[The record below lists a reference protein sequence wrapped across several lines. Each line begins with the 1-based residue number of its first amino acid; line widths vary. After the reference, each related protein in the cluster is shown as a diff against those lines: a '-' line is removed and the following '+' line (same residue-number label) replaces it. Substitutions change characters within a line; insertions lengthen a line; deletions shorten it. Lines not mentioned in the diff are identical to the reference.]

1 MNEAASVLR
10 QTNHE
15 RKVAGYGVHHK
26 KGGSAVSKLGNKPM
40 SWQEIQSKHG
50 PVQTYSEGFT
60 SYEDFKKMPPDLEVN
75 YVNNLCAKYSIR
87 HEDIS
92 TILFE
97 LSDLDLMARLKIK
110 GVDKKLHTIKKS
122 EVTDEARQIFKDD
135 VNLWRDHT
143 ERAKIIDLSEAQ
155 RKHNIIEN
163 AEFISYETYRTFSD
177 AEKLNYV
184 NNLVDRYD
192 VGQSIISKVLFSKSE
207 STLDQYFYTKNLK
220 SSLHMTKPCAP
231 DARKEKTKVFT
242 DAVNAW
248 RGESVVEET
257 VPEQPKNVAR
267 DIIAAIIGEEP
278 EKETPIIESIKPELP
293 ESNISAVYIPVEQ
306 ETVEMPVTESLETVA
321 DDESFVEQPDIPTKE
336 TLDKQIEDLNKKLA
350 LEPIIGVDDIFKQVG
365 IPKINFD
372 FTAPIIKETPK
383 PSSEVYFSTRY
394 ISEKGLDREQILNKI
409 YLLASLFENEENLEI
424 TLTVA
429 TKKKA

>member
-1 MNEAASVLR
+1 MTEAARVFN
-10 QTNHE
+10 QTNGE
-15 RKVAGYGVHHK
+15 RSKLKNCSYHK
-26 KGGSAVSKLGNKPM
+26 KNGSAVAKLGNKPM

-50 PVQTYSEGFT
+50 PVQTYTEGFT
-60 SYEDFKKMPPDLEVN
+60 SYEEFKKMPPDLEVN
-75 YVNNLCAKYSIR
+75 YVNNLCAKYNIR

-97 LSDLDLMARLKIK
+97 LSDLDLIARLKIK

-122 EVTDEARQIFKDD
+122 EVTDEARQKFKDD
-135 VNLWRDHT
+135 VNLWHDRT

-155 RKHNIIEN
+155 RKHDIIEN

-192 VGQSIISKVLFSKSE
+192 VGRSIISKVLFGKNE
-207 STLDQYFYTKNLK
+207 STLDQYFYTKDLK

-242 DAVNAW
+242 DAVKAW
-248 RGESVVEET
+248 RGEYVVEEKT
-257 VPEQPKNVAR
+257 ETAAKPVKEEPSEAIR
-267 DIIAAIIGEEP
+267 DILTGIIGEEP
-278 EKETPIIESIKPELP
+278 EKPSNVIAKILQVDKVEKLAEVAAEEPKKDDLP
-293 ESNISAVYIPVEQ
+293 ESNISAVYIPVTREIFDDSV
-306 ETVEMPVTESLETVA
+306 VEMSEK
-321 DDESFVEQPDIPTKE
+321 PDIPK
-336 TLDKQIEDLNKKLA
+336 A
-350 LEPIIGVDDIFKQVG
+350 
-365 IPKINFD
+365 
-372 FTAPIIKETPK
+372 ASK

-394 ISEKGLDREQILNKI
+394 ISEKGLDREQIMNKI
-409 YLLASLFENEENLEI
+409 YLLASLFENEENLEV

-429 TKKKA
+429 TKKEA